1 LITDING
8 YCGNWPYWPVKLTE
22 GRGLVALLDRFR
34 IDCVAVT
41 STKGAF
47 VGCAEGNADTARIV
61 QEHASRLIG
70 FLTVSPTDG
79 PQAVEQLR
87 TCHAQGLKGL
97 RLFPQHHLYRLDD
110 DPVLAQ
116 ILATAQ
122 ELGLP
127 VLIPVRLIMNW
138 GMPTLDV
145 REIGNIA
152 GRYRHVRFI
161 IGGVNYGE
169 VRDALGVMR
178 RNDNVSLETS
188 CLQIHEG
195 VATFVRQVGAER
207 VYFGSGLPLQYP
219 GPGLAKIQ
227 NAEISDDAKERIL
240 GGNAR
245 QLLALQKQGAA

>member
-1 LITDING
+1 LIIDING
-8 YCGNWPYWPVKLTE
+8 YCGTWPYWPIKYTN
-22 GRGLVALLDRFR
+22 GHDLVALLDRFR

-47 VGCAEGNADTARIV
+47 VGCAEGNADTARVV

-70 FLTVSPTDG
+70 FCTVSPTDG

-87 TCHAQGLKGL
+87 DCHAQGLKGL

-110 DPVLAQ
+110 DPVLAD

-122 ELGLP
+122 ELRLP
-127 VLIPVRLIMNW
+127 VLIPIRLIMNW
-138 GMPTLDV
+138 GMPTFDV
-145 REIGNIA
+145 REIGNLA
-152 GRYRHVRFI
+152 ARYRHIRFI

-178 RNDNVSLETS
+178 RNDNVSVETS

-195 VATFVRQVGAER
+195 VAIMVQQAGAER

-219 GPGLAKIQ
+219 GAGLAKIEH
-227 NAEISDDAKERIL
+227 AEINNDAKERIL
-240 GGNAR
+240 GGNAQ
-245 QLLALQKQGAA
+245 QLLALKP